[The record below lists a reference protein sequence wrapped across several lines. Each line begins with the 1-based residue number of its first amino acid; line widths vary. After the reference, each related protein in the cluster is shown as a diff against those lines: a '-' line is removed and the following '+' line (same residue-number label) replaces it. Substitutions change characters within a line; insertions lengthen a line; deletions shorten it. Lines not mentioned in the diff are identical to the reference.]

1 MVLRL
6 LERLAL
12 RRKRKGASGIWTAV
26 AFAAWLLRQYRK
38 RAASD
43 VVSLREEL
51 RPGESL
57 LISHTNVSR
66 G

>member
-1 MVLRL
+1 MLLTL

-12 RRKRKGASGIWTAV
+12 RRRRQGASGIWTGV
-26 AFAAWLLRQYRK
+26 ALAAFLLRWYQRHAQ
-38 RAASD
+38 RD

-57 LISHTNVSR
+57 LITHTTQPR